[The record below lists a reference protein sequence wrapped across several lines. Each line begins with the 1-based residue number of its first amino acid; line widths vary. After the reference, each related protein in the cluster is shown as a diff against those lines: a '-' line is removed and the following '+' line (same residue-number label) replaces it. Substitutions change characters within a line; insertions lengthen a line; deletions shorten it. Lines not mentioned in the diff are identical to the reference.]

1 MGYDGDI
8 TDKVF
13 VIDCE
18 DRIVWLK
25 QDEDSEDGENI
36 TAYVD
41 WNSDWFAISGEYQFE
56 ATGAVIKAVDYIER
70 W

>member
-1 MGYDGDI
+1 
-8 TDKVF
+8 